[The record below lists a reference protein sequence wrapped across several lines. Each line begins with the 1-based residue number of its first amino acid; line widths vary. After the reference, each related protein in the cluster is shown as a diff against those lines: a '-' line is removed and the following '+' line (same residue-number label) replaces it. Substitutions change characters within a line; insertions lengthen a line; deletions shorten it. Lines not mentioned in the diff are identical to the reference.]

1 MQVKGCY
8 MPLIIQK
15 SISKQNDP
23 SLVPKNASLF
33 YISISSIYLSELY
46 ELHDDTSLVG
56 IVQQLKQGSKEFE
69 HLKGKTL
76 TFILKKAPKFDCAH
90 ISKEDWNT
98 GFRDWGLILPDYS
111 LKIKLLDYVKSDLRT
126 PLYPN
131 KELEAHE

>member
-1 MQVKGCY
+1 

-15 SISKQNDP
+15 PISKQNNP
-23 SLVPKNASLF
+23 SLVPKDSSLF
-33 YISISSIYLSELY
+33 YVSESSIYLSEPY
-46 ELHDDTSLVG
+46 ELQDDAILLGVL
-56 IVQQLKQGSKEFE
+56 QQLKQGSKEFE
-69 HLKGKTL
+69 HLKGKML
-76 TFILKKAPKFDCAH
+76 TFILKKAPNLDCLH

-111 LKIKLLDYVKSDLRT
+111 LRMRLLDYMKNNLRT

>member
-1 MQVKGCY
+1 

-15 SISKQNDP
+15 SVSKQSDR
-23 SLVPKNASLF
+23 SFVPKGASLF
-33 YISISSIYLSELY
+33 YVTVSSIYLSEPY
-46 ELHDDTSLVG
+46 ELQDDIVLLGT
-56 IVQQLKQGSKEFE
+56 VQQLRQESKEFE
-69 HLKGKTL
+69 HLKGKML
-76 TFILKKAPKFDCAH
+76 SFILKKAHDSDYLH

-111 LKIKLLDYVKSDLRT
+111 LKIRLLDYIKNNLRT

>member
-23 SLVPKNASLF
+23 SLVPKDASLF
-33 YISISSIYLSELY
+33 YVSVSSTYLSEPY
-46 ELHDDTSLVG
+46 ELQDDTVLLGV
-56 IVQQLKQGSKEFE
+56 VQQLKQESKEFE
-69 HLKGKTL
+69 HLKGKMV
-76 TFILKKAPKFDCAH
+76 TFILKKAPNFDCAH

-111 LKIKLLDYVKSDLRT
+111 LRTKLLDYVKNNLRT

>member
-1 MQVKGCY
+1 
-8 MPLIIQK
+8 MPLIIHK
-15 SISKQNDP
+15 SISKQSDS

-33 YISISSIYLSELY
+33 YVTVSPTYLSEPY
-46 ELHDDTSLVG
+46 ELQDDMVLLG
-56 IVQQLKQGSKEFE
+56 MIQQLKQESKEFE
-69 HLKGKTL
+69 HLKGTTS
-76 TFILKKAPKFDCAH
+76 TFILKKAHNSDCLH

-111 LKIKLLDYVKSDLRT
+111 LKIRLLDFVKSNLRT

>member
-1 MQVKGCY
+1 
-8 MPLIIQK
+8 MPLIIQN

-23 SLVPKNASLF
+23 SLVPRDASLF
-33 YISISSIYLSELY
+33 YVSVSPVYLSEPYDLQ
-46 ELHDDTSLVG
+46 DDIVLLG
-56 IVQQLKQGSKEFE
+56 IVQQLKQEAKEFE

-76 TFILKKAPKFDCAH
+76 TFILKKASNSDCLH

-111 LKIKLLDYVKSDLRT
+111 LKIRLLDYIKNNLRT

-131 KELEAHE
+131 KELEAHQ

>member
-1 MQVKGCY
+1 V
-8 MPLIIQK
+8 PLIIQK
-15 SISKQNDP
+15 SISRQSDP
-23 SLVPKNASLF
+23 SLVPKDASLF
-33 YISISSIYLSELY
+33 YVSVSSVYLSEPY
-46 ELHDDTSLVG
+46 ELQDDTILLG
-56 IVQQLKQGSKEFE
+56 IVQQLKQESKVFE

-76 TFILKKAPKFDCAH
+76 TCILKKTPKFDCAH

-111 LKIKLLDYVKSDLRT
+111 LRIKLLDYVKNNLRT